1 MDRSAVEAVK
11 ARISIA
17 DIVRRYVDL
26 KPVSGR
32 WMGACPFHQETKPS
46 MSVNDEEGFF
56 YCFGCQA
63 SGDVFDFFARINGLE
78 FREALEQLAA
88 EAGVELGNVPHD
100 PHADERKARANLF
113 LDMHDEA
120 NAWFQRNLSMAAGE
134 TARHY
139 LENRGMT
146 PDVIAKFGLGCS
158 PDDWHGLGNF
168 LKGKGRTLEQ
178 GVDAGLLSKN
188 EKGNIYDRFRGRLIF
203 PIQNLSGRV
212 IAFGGRIITDGEPK
226 YLNSSDTPIYK
237 KGDHLYGLNL
247 ARSTMT
253 RSKRALLT
261 EGYMDVISLH
271 QFGYTDSCGVLGTA
285 LTPEQ
290 VKRLAG
296 FCSRVDLVFDGDGA
310 GRKAAL
316 KSSRMILLQGVACR
330 VVLMPDGEDVDSLLQ
345 TKGVE
350 GFEACL
356 TQAPDG
362 LDFCM
367 STLRSDFAPRE
378 IMAWAKGFLTDLQ
391 DPSLR
396 AFYLPRI
403 AGGLGL
409 SEADFRR
416 DAGVSGPPK
425 AGGAYQRQQTSPAQ
439 PGPGG
444 RSATG
449 HQVVGHP
456 TVGKEDKDDRY
467 FLKFPIQYPDYVPA
481 LAERGFGHILTTQ
494 WAGTLWEKLVNAQ
507 HGHIVSQLDH
517 QEKRFYIKFRD
528 EVCES
533 ALTGRELSQEW
544 IDICKTV
551 AKKNWKFFL
560 EDLKKGTQSRGH
572 DSQYLALYTISN
584 QNWSSLGNIVSNVQN
599 DDKSNEETCVRL
611 MNEMSLKCC
620 NYKVK
625 ICANL
630 SVEDVSFNHDTY
642 LDKVTSFQFALQQ
655 PIEALRQAQLS
666 GDRQRIDECFRALE
680 ESLRRDDEQH

>member
-17 DIVRRYVDL
+17 DVVRRYVDL

-63 SGDVFDFFARINGLE
+63 SGDVFDFYARINGLD

-88 EAGVELGNVPHD
+88 EAGVELTNVPHD
-100 PHADERKARANLF
+100 PHAAERKARKNL
-113 LDMHDEA
+113 LMEMHDEA
-120 NAWFQRNLSMAAGE
+120 NAWFQRNLRMGAGE
-134 TARHY
+134 IARRY
-139 LENRGMT
+139 LDNRGMT
-146 PDVIAKFGLGCS
+146 PDVIEKFGLGYS
-158 PDDWHGLGNF
+158 PDDWHGLDNF
-168 LKGKGRTLEQ
+168 LKGKGRTSED

-271 QFGYTDSCGVLGTA
+271 QFGYTDACGVLGTA
-285 LTPEQ
+285 LTPDQ

-316 KSSRMILLQGVACR
+316 RSAEMILTRGLACK
-330 VVLMPDGEDVDSLLQ
+330 VIILPEGEDVDSLLQ
-345 TKGVE
+345 EHGPA
-350 GFEACL
+350 GFEACMSE
-356 TQAPDG
+356 APDG
-362 LDFCM
+362 LDFCLE
-367 STLRSDFAPRE
+367 TLRNEFAPRD
-378 IMAWAKGFLTDLQ
+378 IMAWAKNFMSELPDA
-391 DPSLR
+391 SLR
-396 AFYLPRI
+396 AYYLPRI

-409 SEADFRR
+409 SEVDFRR
-416 DAGVSGPPK
+416 DAGAMTPPRNT
-425 AGGAYQRQQTSPAQ
+425 ARRQGQSVPPQQQGQQAVT
-439 PGPGG
+439 
-444 RSATG
+444 TN
-449 HQVVGHP
+449 
-456 TVGKEDKDDRY
+456 GKEDKDDRY

-481 LAERGFGHILTTQ
+481 LAKRGFGNVLGTQ
-494 WAGTLWEKLVNAQ
+494 WARGIWEKLVNAQ
-507 HGHIVSQLDH
+507 SGHIMSQLND
-517 QEKRFYIKFRD
+517 QEKSFYIRCREELRENVLSGGELLD
-528 EVCES
+528 EWEH
-533 ALTGRELSQEW
+533 
-544 IDICKTV
+544 ICNKIAV
-551 AKKNWKFFL
+551 GQQKLNRQQ
-560 EDLKKGTQSRGH
+560 LK
-572 DSQYLALYTISN
+572 
-584 QNWSSLGNIVSNVQN
+584 
-599 DDKSNEETCVRL
+599 
-611 MNEMSLKCC
+611 
-620 NYKVK
+620 
-625 ICANL
+625 
-630 SVEDVSFNHDTY
+630 
-642 LDKVTSFQFALQQ
+642 
-655 PIEALRQAQLS
+655 EALRQAQMS
-666 GDRQRIDECFRALE
+666 GDSQRINDCFRALE

>member
-63 SGDVFDFFARINGLE
+63 SGDVFDFYARINGLE

-100 PHADERKARANLF
+100 PHAAERKARANLF

-120 NAWFQRNLSMAAGE
+120 NAWFRRNLSMASGE
-134 TARHY
+134 TARRY

-146 PDVIAKFGLGCS
+146 PDIIARFGLGYS
-158 PDDWHGLGNF
+158 PDDWHGLENH
-168 LKGKGRTLEQ
+168 LKGKGRTSEQ

-253 RSKRALLT
+253 RTKRALLT

-330 VVLMPDGEDVDSLLQ
+330 VVLMPEGEDVDSLLQ
-345 TKGVE
+345 TRGVE
-350 GFEACL
+350 GLEACL
-356 TQAPDG
+356 AQAPDG
-362 LDFCM
+362 LDFCL

-378 IMAWAKGFLTDLQ
+378 IMAWAKGFLSDLQ
-391 DPSLR
+391 EPSLR

-416 DAGVSGPPK
+416 DAGVSGPPR
-425 AGGAYQRQQTSPAQ
+425 AGGAHRRQDRPAQ
-439 PGPGG
+439 AAQGLP
-444 RSATG
+444 A
-449 HQVVGHP
+449 
-456 TVGKEDKDDRY
+456 VGKEDKDDRY
-467 FLKFPIQYPDYVPA
+467 LLKFPIQYPDYVPA
-481 LAERGFGHILTTQ
+481 LEEKGFGRILATE
-494 WAGTLWEKLVNAQ
+494 WAGALWEKLVNTQ
-507 HGHIVSQLDH
+507 HGQTLSLLNE
-517 QEKRFYIKFRD
+517 QEKSFYIRCRE
-528 EVCES
+528 EVRES
-533 ALTGRELSQEW
+533 ALTGRELLDEW
-544 IDICKTV
+544 EHICNKI
-551 AKKNWKFFL
+551 AFAQQKENRRQ
-560 EDLKKGTQSRGH
+560 LK
-572 DSQYLALYTISN
+572 
-584 QNWSSLGNIVSNVQN
+584 
-599 DDKSNEETCVRL
+599 
-611 MNEMSLKCC
+611 
-620 NYKVK
+620 
-625 ICANL
+625 
-630 SVEDVSFNHDTY
+630 
-642 LDKVTSFQFALQQ
+642 
-655 PIEALRQAQLS
+655 EALHQAQLS
-666 GDRQRIDECFRALE
+666 GDRQRINECFRALE

>member
-46 MSVNDEEGFF
+46 MSVNDDEGFF

-63 SGDVFDFFARINGLE
+63 SGDVFDFYARINGLE
-78 FREALEQLAA
+78 FREALEHLAA

-100 PHADERKARANLF
+100 PHAAERKARIAML

-120 NAWFQRNLSMAAGE
+120 NAWFQRNLTMEAGAV
-134 TARHY
+134 ARQY
-139 LENRGMT
+139 LAKRGMT
-146 PDVIAKFGLGCS
+146 PDVIRRFGLGYS
-158 PDDWHGLGNF
+158 PDDWRGLESH
-168 LKGKGRTLEQ
+168 LKGKGRTPEL
-178 GVDAGLLSKN
+178 GVEAGLLSQN

-271 QFGYTDSCGVLGTA
+271 QFGYTDACGVLGTA

-316 KSSRMILLQGVACR
+316 KSSRMILLHGVACR
-330 VVLMPDGEDVDSLLQ
+330 VVLMPQGEDVDSLLQ
-345 TKGVE
+345 TKGAE
-350 GFEACL
+350 GFEACME
-356 TQAPDG
+356 QAPDG

-367 STLRSDFAPRE
+367 TTLRNEFAPRE
-378 IMAWAKGFLTDLQ
+378 IMAWAKGFLTDLP
-391 DPSLR
+391 DASLR

-416 DAGVSGPPK
+416 DTGVSGPP
-425 AGGAYQRQQTSPAQ
+425 RNT
-439 PGPGG
+439 PGRRPPERG
-444 RSATG
+444 G
-449 HQVVGHP
+449 HQTRDGQGLQSLP
-456 TVGKEDKDDRY
+456 AVGKEDHDDKY
-467 FLKFPIQYPDYVPA
+467 FLRFVIQYPDYVQA
-481 LAERGFGHILTTQ
+481 LDTKGFAYVLGTQ
-494 WAGTLWEKLVNAQ
+494 WAKALWEKLINAQ
-507 HGHIVSQLDH
+507 HGQILSQLND
-517 QEKRFYIKFRD
+517 QEKSFYIRCRE
-528 EVCES
+528 EVRQT
-533 ALTGRELSQEW
+533 ALTGRELLDEW
-544 IDICKTV
+544 EHICNKI
-551 AKKNWKFFL
+551 AFAQQK
-560 EDLKKGTQSRGH
+560 EDRRQLK
-572 DSQYLALYTISN
+572 
-584 QNWSSLGNIVSNVQN
+584 
-599 DDKSNEETCVRL
+599 
-611 MNEMSLKCC
+611 
-620 NYKVK
+620 
-625 ICANL
+625 
-630 SVEDVSFNHDTY
+630 
-642 LDKVTSFQFALQQ
+642 
-655 PIEALRQAQLS
+655 EALHQAQLS
-666 GDRQRIDECFRALE
+666 GDRQRINECFRALE
-680 ESLRRDDEQH
+680 ESLRRDDEQY

>member
-17 DIVRRYVDL
+17 DVVRRYVDL

-63 SGDVFDFFARINGLE
+63 SGDVFDFYARINGLD

-88 EAGVELGNVPHD
+88 EAGVELTNVPHD
-100 PHADERKARANLF
+100 PHAAERKARKNMLME
-113 LDMHDEA
+113 MHDEA
-120 NAWFQRNLSMAAGE
+120 NAWFQRNLRMGSGE
-134 TARHY
+134 IARRY
-139 LENRGMT
+139 LDNRGMT
-146 PDVIAKFGLGCS
+146 PDVIEKFGLGYS
-158 PDDWHGLGNF
+158 PEDWHGLDNF
-168 LKGKGRTLEQ
+168 LKGKGRTSED

-271 QFGYTDSCGVLGTA
+271 QFGYTDACGVLGTA
-285 LTPEQ
+285 LTPDQ

-316 KSSRMILLQGVACR
+316 KSSRMILLQGVACK
-330 VVLMPDGEDVDSLLQ
+330 VVLMPEGEDVDSLLQ
-345 TKGVE
+345 QNGPA
-350 GFEACL
+350 GFEECMNE
-356 TQAPDG
+356 APNG
-362 LDFCM
+362 LDFCLE
-367 STLRSDFAPRE
+367 TLRNEFAPRD
-378 IMAWAKGFLTDLQ
+378 IMAWARNFMSELPDA
-391 DPSLR
+391 SLR
-396 AFYLPRI
+396 AYYLPRI

-409 SEADFRR
+409 SEVDFRR
-416 DAGVSGPPK
+416 DAGVTAPPRNTARRQGQTAPAPQQGQP
-425 AGGAYQRQQTSPAQ
+425 AGM
-439 PGPGG
+439 
-444 RSATG
+444 AT
-449 HQVVGHP
+449 
-456 TVGKEDKDDRY
+456 GKEDKDDRY

-481 LAERGFGHILTTQ
+481 LAERGFGNVLGTE
-494 WAGTLWEKLVNAQ
+494 WARGIWEKLVNTQ
-507 HGHIVSQLDH
+507 SGQIMSLLND
-517 QEKRFYIKFRD
+517 QEKSFYIRCREELRENILSGGELLD
-528 EVCES
+528 EWEH
-533 ALTGRELSQEW
+533 
-544 IDICKTV
+544 ICNKIAV
-551 AKKNWKFFL
+551 GQQKLNRQQ
-560 EDLKKGTQSRGH
+560 LK
-572 DSQYLALYTISN
+572 
-584 QNWSSLGNIVSNVQN
+584 
-599 DDKSNEETCVRL
+599 
-611 MNEMSLKCC
+611 
-620 NYKVK
+620 
-625 ICANL
+625 
-630 SVEDVSFNHDTY
+630 
-642 LDKVTSFQFALQQ
+642 
-655 PIEALRQAQLS
+655 EALRQAQMS
-666 GDRQRIDECFRALE
+666 GDSQRINDCFRALE